1 MSKVA
6 KYVLNPDGTVP
17 WFVIDGG
24 YFPDSREGASPQD
37 WTLVGIVDEAS
48 GIEGFADVDA
58 LVAYL
63 ESIGGLEWT
72 DMEGEPVDLDAQA
85 IDFWDRINALTA
97 E

>member
-1 MSKVA
+1 MNKIA

-17 WFVIDGG
+17 WFVTDGG
-24 YFPDSREGASPQD
+24 YFPDSRVGDSPQD
-37 WTLVGIVDEAS
+37 WTLVGIVDGAS
-48 GIEGFADVDA
+48 GLEGFADVDA

-72 DMEGEPVDLDAQA
+72 DMEGEPTDLFSQA
-85 IDFWDRINALTA
+85 TFLWDRMNALTA